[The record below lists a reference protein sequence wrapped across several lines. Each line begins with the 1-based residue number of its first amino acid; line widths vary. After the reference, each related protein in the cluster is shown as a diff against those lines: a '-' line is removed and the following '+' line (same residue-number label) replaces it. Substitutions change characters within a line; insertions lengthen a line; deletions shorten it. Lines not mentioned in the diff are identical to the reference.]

1 MRKPAGFSA
10 AVFLFIKIDRIF
22 VKGARG
28 LWAGSK
34 GQGDCWQPDS
44 IPGTRMVS
52 DVPLQV
58 SFNLLCVLSPYT

>member
-10 AVFLFIKIDRIF
+10 AIFLFIKIDRVI
-22 VKGARG
+22 VKGAWG

-44 IPGTRMVS
+44 IPGTHMVK
-52 DVPLQV
+52 DVSLPV
-58 SFNLLCVLSPYT
+58 VL

>member
-1 MRKPAGFSA
+1 MRKPTGFSA
-10 AVFLFIKIDRIF
+10 AVLLFIKIDCII

-44 IPGTRMVS
+44 IPGTHMVN
-52 DVPLQV
+52 DVLLQD
-58 SFNLLCVLSPYT
+58 VL